1 MCHAPIVVPS
11 IGSRARG
18 PASADGLREPDCAG
32 TTQAMREAARA
43 LVAHEPQLIVL
54 VSPHAPRHQQ
64 SFGLISARE
73 LRGSFARFG
82 CPEVD
87 LRFHGSAVAAE
98 AIAKAARGY
107 GLSTCDVP
115 GDALDHGTLV
125 PLFFVHEAG
134 YRGPVVVVAP
144 PFPGLQTEVLFGE
157 VLREAARSLK
167 ERWAVLASG
176 DMSHRLTLDAPLGYD
191 PRALHFDETFVEY
204 VRAGDL
210 RSAIGI
216 DPGLADTAAEDVIQ
230 STAVAAGAIAFR
242 ARGLKVF
249 SYESPFGVG
258 YLEAILYSDRAEIKH
273 RAPPAE
279 LIDIAHRAI
288 ECELRGENYIPPHLD
303 APWHDPRA
311 VFVTLRNAKGELRG
325 CIGRT
330 EPVHSSL
337 ADEVADCATAAAT
350 RDYRMLPLELE
361 ELAGLSIDVSVLD
374 DPEPVENRG
383 ELDPKRYG
391 IVVTRG
397 LRRGVLLPEMEG
409 IETAADQLRLALQKG
424 GIAPTEPYRV
434 ERFSVSKVAA
444 RPSSVN

>member
-1 MCHAPIVVPS
+1 MCHAPIVVPP
-11 IGSRARG
+11 IG
-18 PASADGLREPDCAG
+18 GLRESDCAG
-32 TTQAMREAARA
+32 TTRAMREAARA

-54 VSPHAPRHQQ
+54 VSPHAPRHEQ
-64 SFGLISARE
+64 SWGLVSGRE

-87 LRFHGSAVAAE
+87 LTVRGSIKAAE
-98 AIAKAARGY
+98 AIARAASGY
-107 GLSTCDVP
+107 GLSTRELPC
-115 GDALDHGTLV
+115 DALDHGTLV

-144 PFPGLQTEVLFGE
+144 PLPGLQTEVLFGE
-157 VLREAARSLK
+157 VLREAARSLN

-191 PRALHFDETFVEY
+191 PRALHFDETFVEF

-273 RAPPAE
+273 RTPPSSLLDVAR
-279 LIDIAHRAI
+279 DAIA
-288 ECELRGENYIPPHLD
+288 CELRGQHFIPPHFE
-303 APWHDPRA
+303 APWHDARG
-311 VFVTLRNAKGELRG
+311 VFVSLRGADGELRG

-330 EPVHSSL
+330 EPIQGSL

-350 RDYRMLPLELE
+350 RDYRMPAVELD
-361 ELAGLSIDVSVLD
+361 ELDQLTIDISILD
-374 DPEPVENRG
+374 DPEPVENRA
-383 ELDPKRYG
+383 ELDPHRYG

-397 LRRGVLLPEMEG
+397 LRRGVLLPNVEG
-409 IETAADQLRLALQKG
+409 IDSVADQLRLALQKG

-434 ERFSVSKVAA
+434 ERFTINKVLPHSRTA
-444 RPSSVN
+444 N

>member
-1 MCHAPIVVPS
+1 
-11 IGSRARG
+11 
-18 PASADGLREPDCAG
+18 
-32 TTQAMREAARA
+32 MREAARA

-64 SFGLISARE
+64 SWGLVSAPE

-82 CPEVD
+82 FPQVD
-87 LRFHGSAVAAE
+87 LRVRGSVQAAD
-98 AIAKAARGY
+98 AIVLAARGY
-107 GLSTCDVP
+107 GLSTRELP

-144 PFPGLQTEVLFGE
+144 PLPGLQTEVLFGE
-157 VLREAARSLK
+157 ALREAASSLG

-176 DMSHRLTLDAPLGYD
+176 DMSHRLTTDAPLGYD
-191 PRALHFDETFVEY
+191 PRALRFDETFVEF

-258 YLEAILYSDRAEIKH
+258 YLEALLYSDRAEIRH
-273 RAPPAE
+273 RTPPSSLFDVA
-279 LIDIAHRAI
+279 RQAI
-288 ECELRGENYIPPHLD
+288 ESELRGEHFIPPQFD
-303 APWHDPRA
+303 APWHDARA

-330 EPVHSSL
+330 EPIHASL
-337 ADEVADCATAAAT
+337 AEEVADCATAAAT
-350 RDYRMLPLELE
+350 RDYRMAAVELD
-361 ELAGLSIDVSVLD
+361 ELDGMSIDIAILD
-374 DPEPVENRG
+374 DPEPVANRA
-383 ELDPKRYG
+383 ELDPQRYG

-397 LRRGVLLPEMEG
+397 LRRGVLLPNVEG
-409 IETAADQLRLALQKG
+409 IDTVVDQLRVALQKG
-424 GIAPTEPYRV
+424 GISSTEPYRV
-434 ERFSVSKVAA
+434 ERFTVSKVLPRSRTA
-444 RPSSVN
+444 N

>member
-1 MCHAPIVVPS
+1 MSISCAVLMCHAPIVVPS
-11 IGSRARG
+11 IG
-18 PASADGLREPDCAG
+18 GLRESNCAS
-32 TTQAMREAARA
+32 TTRAMREAARA

-54 VSPHAPRHQQ
+54 VSPHAPRHER
-64 SFGLISARE
+64 SFGLIGGRE
-73 LRGSFARFG
+73 LHGSFARFG

-87 LRFHGSAVAAE
+87 LRFHGSSVAVD
-98 AIAKAARGY
+98 AITQAARGY
-107 GLSTCDVP
+107 GLSTRDVP

-157 VLREAARSLK
+157 VLREAARSLN

-176 DMSHRLTLDAPLGYD
+176 DMSHRLTLDAPLGFD
-191 PRALHFDETFVEY
+191 PRAMYFDETFVEY

-210 RSAIGI
+210 RGAIGI

-242 ARGLKVF
+242 ARGRKVF

-258 YLEAILYSDRAEIKH
+258 YLEAMLYSDRAEIRH
-273 RAPPAE
+273 RAPPTE
-279 LIDIAHRAI
+279 LIDIARRAI
-288 ECELRGENYIPPHLD
+288 ECELRGENYLPPHLD

-311 VFVTLRNAKGELRG
+311 VFVTLRDARGELRG

-330 EPVHSSL
+330 EPIHASL
-337 ADEVADCATAAAT
+337 IDEVVDCATAAAT
-350 RDYRMLPLELE
+350 RDYRMQPVELE
-361 ELAGLSIDVSVLD
+361 ELAGLTIDVSVLD
-374 DPEPVENRG
+374 DPEPVEDRN

-397 LRRGVLLPEMEG
+397 LRRGVMLPEMDG
-409 IETAADQLRLALQKG
+409 IDTPADQLRVALQKG
-424 GIAPTEPYRV
+424 GISPTEPYRV

-444 RPSSVN
+444 RPSVVN